1 MKLRSENPAAVNSV
15 DLLALAE
22 CVEKFASKTIV
33 LLGDFVAD
41 EFQYGEISRVSREA
55 PVLILRHRET
65 KLVPGGGA
73 NAANNLAALG
83 ARARVVTAVGRD
95 NAGDSLIEYFRAK
108 RVDVSGVV
116 RVKGWSTPTKTRFL
130 AGWAHTV
137 GQQVLRVDREP
148 GTLLPQEA
156 QKKLQQLL
164 QTKLRSAD
172 ALAVSDYGFGVASP
186 QLVRLAR
193 AIRRGGLVITLDAR
207 YQLNAYARAGVTSAT
222 PNEAELEALHHTSI
236 GQDVKELARCG
247 EETLAA
253 MKLRSLLVTRGR
265 DGMALFEARGRLT
278 RLTIHGSQQAVDVTG
293 AGDTVLAAYTLALA
307 CGASALEAAHIANIA
322 GGLVV
327 MKRGTA
333 TITREEL
340 LDAIRHETAGSSS

>member
-1 MKLRSENPAAVNSV
+1 MKRSDNPAAVNSV

-22 CVEKFASKTIV
+22 CVEKFASKTVV

-55 PVLILRHRET
+55 PVLILRHRDT

-73 NAANNLAALG
+73 NAANNLTTLG
-83 ARARVVTAVGRD
+83 ARVVVVTAVGRD
-95 NAGDSLIEYFRAK
+95 GAGDALVDYFRA
-108 RVDVSGVV
+108 RNVNISGIL

-148 GTLLPQEA
+148 TEPLPHTVH
-156 QKKLQQLL
+156 KKLQQIL
-164 QTKLRSAD
+164 QAKVRHAD
-172 ALAVSDYGFGVASP
+172 ALAVSDYGFGVATP
-186 QLVRLAR
+186 ELVWEAR
-193 AIRRGGLVITLDAR
+193 AKRRSGLVITLDAR
-207 YQLNAYARAGVTSAT
+207 YQLKAYARAGVTSAT
-222 PNEAELEALHHTSI
+222 PNEAELEALHHTAI
-236 GQDVKELARCG
+236 GQDLQELARRG

-265 DGMALFEARGRLT
+265 DGMALFEPRKQLT
-278 RLTIHGSQQAVDVTG
+278 RIPIHGSQQAVDVTG

-333 TITREEL
+333 TVTRDEL
-340 LDAIRHETAGSSS
+340 LEAIRHETAGSSS